1 MNKWLWRID
10 AMSTF
15 MGKTFS
21 WLIVVLTLHVSWE
34 VVARYLF
41 NQPSSWAFDLQS
53 MYYGIMF
60 MMAGA
65 YTLAK
70 NGHVRGDILYGY
82 LPPRA
87 QAWIDLI
94 LYVAF
99 FIPGVTAMVWAGWT
113 FAADSIAINEHSSL
127 MADGPPIYP
136 FKAFIP
142 VAGFFL
148 LLQGFAE
155 IVRCVMC
162 LRSGSW
168 PEREADVQEVDVE
181 KLKELVHVRDEDIK
195 SLDRY
200 VVGKEHAK

>member
-15 MGKTFS
+15 IGKTFA

-34 VVARYLF
+34 VVARYAL

-82 LPPRA
+82 LPPRG
-87 QAWIDLI
+87 QAWIDLV
-94 LYVAF
+94 LYIAF

-113 FAADSIAINEHSSL
+113 FAADSILINEHSSL
-127 MADGPPIYP
+127 MADGPPVYP

-142 VAGFFL
+142 FAGFFL

-155 IVRCVMC
+155 IARCVMC
-162 LRSGSW
+162 LREGAW

-181 KLKELVHVRDEDIK
+181 KLKELVQVKDEDIQ
-195 SLDRY
+195 SLDKY

>member
-41 NQPSSWAFDLQS
+41 NQPSSWAFDLHS

-113 FAADSIAINEHSSL
+113 FAADSIAI
-127 MADGPPIYP
+127 
-136 FKAFIP
+136 KAFIP

-162 LRSGSW
+162 LQSGSW

-181 KLKELVHVRDEDIK
+181 KLKELVHVKDEDIK

>member
-10 AMSTF
+10 SLSTF
-15 MGKTFS
+15 VGKAFA

-41 NQPSSWAFDLQS
+41 NQPSSWAFDLQI
-53 MYYGIMF
+53 MYYGTMF

-82 LPPRA
+82 LPPRG
-87 QAWIDLI
+87 QAWIDLA
-94 LYVAF
+94 LYVLF
-99 FIPGVTAMVWAGWT
+99 FVPGVSAMVWAGWT

-136 FKAFIP
+136 FKSVIP

-155 IVRCVMC
+155 IARCVMC
-162 LRSGSW
+162 LRNGQW

-181 KLKELVHVRDEDIK
+181 KLKELVHVKDEDIQ
-195 SLDRY
+195 SLDQY
-200 VVGKEHAK
+200 VVGKGHAK